1 MAISEFG
8 AMHGQW
14 MGREEGEGKT
24 SDGDRRDW
32 RGASLDILCIFFIVK
47 YRNRNFWYS
56 KYPAYVIHIYYI
68 YTHKQLLA
76 LSHLRRLF
84 FLGAPNIGP
93 LTYLGQVGRN
103 PPGNPAGEKK
113 VPPEVV
119 FLFWHRKNWATTK
132 KRFGTLKET
141 YTLKSWSSL
150 DFELNNVFHFKNI
163 SPTPI
168 FQDFS

>member
-1 MAISEFG
+1 MEVNLWSLEFLPRFEKP
-8 AMHGQW
+8 MSKIH
-14 MGREEGEGKT
+14 
-24 SDGDRRDW
+24 
-32 RGASLDILCIFFIVK
+32 ILCMHNVHII
-47 YRNRNFWYS
+47 YICGCTH
-56 KYPAYVIHIYYI
+56 IHIYYI